1 MRKLRVE
8 SLLRCLEHYKTSWCL
23 NSYLVSFDVAKS
35 GVLRMMWRKAQ
46 GRTIKLCTV
55 SVASKKEIKEH
66 IFGVARENRDFSCIV
81 WKPSSWNKFW
91 PKTLIMCQW
100 KAQTHFL
107 KSYFFPKYL
116 CTCGHIFS
124 PDWKLK
130 LAFDMKT
137 LKFDEVGVQQIARNV
152 SLQ

>member
-1 MRKLRVE
+1 MEEGPGQNNKTVH
-8 SLLRCLEHYKTSWCL
+8 SLSHIKKGNRGTHRWCCK
-23 NSYLVSFDVAKS
+23 V
-35 GVLRMMWRKAQ
+35 
-46 GRTIKLCTV
+46 
-55 SVASKKEIKEH
+55 
-66 IFGVARENRDFSCIV
+66 
-81 WKPSSWNKFW
+81 
-91 PKTLIMCQW
+91 
-100 KAQTHFL
+100 L